1 MSERTPDQA
10 FARYVKLALVAFAA
24 CFIYFVVADIRMP
37 MTPQARVYHQVTQ
50 ISPQLNG
57 PIIKVLVS
65 NNQHVKKGQV
75 LFEIDDTPY
84 NIALEKAQIELANVA
99 QENAQIDA
107 QVDAMKARIAAATAI
122 LVERK
127 NEYQRLNTLIE
138 SNVVS
143 QQDVD
148 KANAQLQSAE
158 ADLSALKAE
167 LNLQIV
173 ARGERGDRNLKYR
186 EARNALNRA
195 ELNLAYTRIKDP
207 HEGIMAN
214 MQVTK
219 GTYAKQSVPLAS
231 VVDNK
236 LDLVADFREKSLTNV
251 EKGVR
256 AKVVFDAIPGKVF
269 AAQVEDF
276 EAGVSDGQLSA
287 NGTLATVEKSNRWVR
302 DAQRLRVHISLDE
315 SEAPLNRLTSGARAT
330 VQIVPNNPIESFVAN
345 VQIRFISLLHYI
357 Y

>member
-10 FARYVKLALVAFAA
+10 FARYVKLALVAFAV

-65 NNQHVKKGQV
+65 NNQHVEKGQV

-84 NIALEKAQIELANVA
+84 NIALEKAQIKLANVA

-127 NEYQRLNTLIE
+127 SEYQRLNTLIE

-173 ARGERGDRNLKYR
+173 ARGERGERNLKYR

-195 ELNLAYTRIKDP
+195 ELNLAYTRIKAP

-236 LDLVADFREKSLTNV
+236 LDLVADFREKSLTSV

-276 EAGVSDGQLSA
+276 EAGVSNGQLSA
-287 NGTLATVEKSNRWVR
+287 NGKLAAVEKSNRWVR
-302 DAQRLRVHISLDE
+302 DAQRQRVHISLDE

-330 VQIVPNNPIESFVAN
+330 VQIVPNNPIENFVAN
-345 VQIRFISLLHYI
+345 VQIRFISLLHYV

>member
-10 FARYVKLALVAFAA
+10 FAKYVKLALVAFAA
-24 CFIYFVVADIRMP
+24 CFVYFVVADIRMP

-57 PIIKVLVS
+57 PITKVLVS
-65 NNQHVKKGQV
+65 NNQYVKKGQV

-84 NIALEKAQIELANVA
+84 HIALEKAQIDLANVA

-107 QVDAMKARIAAATAI
+107 QAEAMKARIAAATAT

-127 NEYQRLNTLIE
+127 SDYQRLYSLIE

-148 KANAQLQSAE
+148 KANAQLQSAQAE
-158 ADLSALKAE
+158 LSALKAE
-167 LNLQIV
+167 LNQQIV

-186 EARNALNRA
+186 EARNAQNLA
-195 ELNLAYTRIKDP
+195 ELNLEYTRIKAP

-219 GTYAKQSVPLAS
+219 GTYAKQSAPLAS
-231 VVDNK
+231 VVDNR
-236 LDLVADFREKSLTNV
+236 LDLVADFREKSLINV
-251 EKGVR
+251 KKGVR

-269 AAQVEDF
+269 AAQVESF

-287 NGTLATVEKSNRWVR
+287 NGTLAAVEKSNRWVR
-302 DAQRLRVHISLDE
+302 DAQRQRVHISLEE
-315 SEAPLNRLTSGARAT
+315 SEAPLNHLTSGARAT
-330 VQIVPNNPIESFVAN
+330 VQIVPNNPIESFIAN
-345 VQIRFISLLHYI
+345 AQIRFISLLHYI

>member
-1 MSERTPDQA
+1 M
-10 FARYVKLALVAFAA
+10 
-24 CFIYFVVADIRMP
+24 CIRD
-37 MTPQARVYHQVTQ
+37 
-50 ISPQLNG
+50 S
-57 PIIKVLVS
+57 
-65 NNQHVKKGQV
+65 
-75 LFEIDDTPY
+75 
-84 NIALEKAQIELANVA
+84 
-99 QENAQIDA
+99 
-107 QVDAMKARIAAATAI
+107 
-122 LVERK
+122 
-127 NEYQRLNTLIE
+127 
-138 SNVVS
+138 
-143 QQDVD
+143 
-148 KANAQLQSAE
+148 
-158 ADLSALKAE
+158 
-167 LNLQIV
+167 
-173 ARGERGDRNLKYR
+173 
-186 EARNALNRA
+186 
-195 ELNLAYTRIKDP
+195 TRIKAP

-236 LDLVADFREKSLTNV
+236 LDLVADFREKSLTSV

-287 NGTLATVEKSNRWVR
+287 NGKLAAVEKSNRWVR
-302 DAQRLRVHISLDE
+302 DAQRQRVHISLDE

-345 VQIRFISLLHYI
+345 VQIRFISLLHYV

>member
-10 FARYVKLALVAFAA
+10 FARYVKLALVAFAV

-65 NNQHVKKGQV
+65 NNQHVEKGQV

-84 NIALEKAQIELANVA
+84 NIALEKAQIKLANVA

-127 NEYQRLNTLIE
+127 SEYQRLNTLIE

-173 ARGERGDRNLKYR
+173 ARGERGERNLKYR

-195 ELNLAYTRIKDP
+195 ELNLAYTRIKAP

-236 LDLVADFREKSLTNV
+236 LDLVADFREKSLTSV

-287 NGTLATVEKSNRWVR
+287 NGKLAAVEKSNRWVR
-302 DAQRLRVHISLDE
+302 DAQRQRVHISLDE
-315 SEAPLNRLTSGARAT
+315 SEALLNPDQWCPGDGS
-330 VQIVPNNPIESFVAN
+330 NCS
-345 VQIRFISLLHYI
+345 
-357 Y
+357 

>member
-10 FARYVKLALVAFAA
+10 FARYVKLALVAFAV

-65 NNQHVKKGQV
+65 NNQHVEKGQV

-84 NIALEKAQIELANVA
+84 NIALEKAQIKLANVA

-127 NEYQRLNTLIE
+127 SEYQRLNTLIE

-173 ARGERGDRNLKYR
+173 ARGERGERNLKYR

-195 ELNLAYTRIKDP
+195 ELNLAYTRIKAP

-236 LDLVADFREKSLTNV
+236 LDLVADFREKSLTSV

-276 EAGVSDGQLSA
+276 EAGVSEGQLSA
-287 NGTLATVEKSNRWVR
+287 NGKLAAVEKSNRWVR
-302 DAQRLRVHISLDE
+302 DAQRQRVHISLDE

-330 VQIVPNNPIESFVAN
+330 VQIVPNSPIESFVAN
-345 VQIRFISLLHYI
+345 VQIRFISLLHYV

>member
-10 FARYVKLALVAFAA
+10 FARYVKLALVAFAV

-65 NNQHVKKGQV
+65 NNQHVEKGQV

-84 NIALEKAQIELANVA
+84 NIALEKAQIKLANVA

-127 NEYQRLNTLIE
+127 SEYQRLNTLIE

-148 KANAQLQSAE
+148 KANAQLQSSE
-158 ADLSALKAE
+158 ADLSSIKAE

-173 ARGERGDRNLKYR
+173 ARGERGERNLKYR

-195 ELNLAYTRIKDP
+195 ELNLAYTRIKAP

-236 LDLVADFREKSLTNV
+236 LDLVADFREKSLTSV

-269 AAQVEDF
+269 AALVMANCQQM
-276 EAGVSDGQLSA
+276 ASWPLLKNRTDGCVTRNASA
-287 NGTLATVEKSNRWVR
+287 
-302 DAQRLRVHISLDE
+302 
-315 SEAPLNRLTSGARAT
+315 
-330 VQIVPNNPIESFVAN
+330 
-345 VQIRFISLLHYI
+345 FISA
-357 Y
+357 

>member
-1 MSERTPDQA
+1 MSERTPDET
-10 FARYVKLALVAFAA
+10 FARYVKLALVVFAA

-37 MTPQARVYHQVTQ
+37 LTPQARVYHKVTQ

-65 NNQHVKKGQV
+65 NNQDVKKGQV
-75 LFEIDDTPY
+75 LFEIDDTPF

-107 QVDAMKARIAAATAI
+107 QVDAIKAKLAAASAI
-122 LVERK
+122 FDERK
-127 NEYQRLNTLIE
+127 GEYQRLNTLVE

-148 KANAQLQSAE
+148 KANAELKSAE
-158 ADLSALKAE
+158 ANLSALKAE
-167 LNLQIV
+167 LNQQLV
-173 ARGERGDRNLKYR
+173 ARGERGDHNLKYR

-195 ELNLAYTRIKDP
+195 ELNLAYTRIKAP

-236 LDLVADFREKSLTNV
+236 LDLVADFREKSLTSV

-287 NGTLATVEKSNRWVR
+287 NGKLAAVEKSNRWVR
-302 DAQRLRVHISLDE
+302 DAQRQRVHISLDE

-330 VQIVPNNPIESFVAN
+330 VQIVPNSPIESFVAN
-345 VQIRFISLLHYI
+345 VQIRFISLLHYV

>member
-1 MSERTPDQA
+1 
-10 FARYVKLALVAFAA
+10 
-24 CFIYFVVADIRMP
+24 

-65 NNQHVKKGQV
+65 NNQHVEKGQV

-84 NIALEKAQIELANVA
+84 NIALEKAQIKLANVA

-127 NEYQRLNTLIE
+127 SEYQRLNTLIE

-173 ARGERGDRNLKYR
+173 ARGERGERNLKYR

-195 ELNLAYTRIKDP
+195 ELNLAYTRIKAP

-236 LDLVADFREKSLTNV
+236 LDLVADFREKSLRPVDLCCTH
-251 EKGVR
+251 
-256 AKVVFDAIPGKVF
+256 F
-269 AAQVEDF
+269 AQQYIGSHIIENA
-276 EAGVSDGQLSA
+276 SD
-287 NGTLATVEKSNRWVR
+287 TILA
-302 DAQRLRVHISLDE
+302 
-315 SEAPLNRLTSGARAT
+315 
-330 VQIVPNNPIESFVAN
+330 
-345 VQIRFISLLHYI
+345 
-357 Y
+357 

>member
-10 FARYVKLALVAFAA
+10 FARYVKLALVAFAV

-65 NNQHVKKGQV
+65 NNQHVEKGQV

-84 NIALEKAQIELANVA
+84 NIALEKAQIKLANVA

-127 NEYQRLNTLIE
+127 SEYQRLNTLIE

-173 ARGERGDRNLKYR
+173 ARGERGERNLKYR

-195 ELNLAYTRIKDP
+195 ELNLAYTRIKAP

-236 LDLVADFREKSLTNV
+236 LDLVADFREKSLTSV

-269 AAQVEDF
+269 AAQVEDL

-287 NGTLATVEKSNRWVR
+287 NGKLAAVEKSNRWVR
-302 DAQRLRVHISLDE
+302 DAQRQRVHISLDE

-330 VQIVPNNPIESFVAN
+330 VQIVPNSPIESFVAN
-345 VQIRFISLLHYI
+345 VQIRFISLLHYV

>member
-1 MSERTPDQA
+1 
-10 FARYVKLALVAFAA
+10 VKLALVAFAV

-65 NNQHVKKGQV
+65 NNQHVEKGQV

-84 NIALEKAQIELANVA
+84 NIALEKAQIKLANVA

-127 NEYQRLNTLIE
+127 SEYQRLNTLIE

-173 ARGERGDRNLKYR
+173 ARGERGERNLKYR

-195 ELNLAYTRIKDP
+195 ELNLAYTRIKAP

-236 LDLVADFREKSLTNV
+236 LDLVADFREKSLTSV

-269 AAQVEDF
+269 AAQVEDL

-287 NGTLATVEKSNRWVR
+287 NGKLAAVEKSNRWVR
-302 DAQRLRVHISLDE
+302 DAQRQRVHISLDE

-330 VQIVPNNPIESFVAN
+330 VQIVPNSPIESFVAN
-345 VQIRFISLLHYI
+345 VQIRFISLLHYV

>member
-1 MSERTPDQA
+1 VSERTPDQA
-10 FARYVKLALVAFAA
+10 FARYVKLALVAFAV

-65 NNQHVKKGQV
+65 NNQHVEKGQV

-84 NIALEKAQIELANVA
+84 NIALEKAQIKLANVA

-127 NEYQRLNTLIE
+127 SEYQRLNTLIE

-173 ARGERGDRNLKYR
+173 ARGERGERNLKYR

-195 ELNLAYTRIKDP
+195 ELNLAYTRIKAP

-236 LDLVADFREKSLTNV
+236 LDLVADFREKSLTSV

-269 AAQVEDF
+269 AAQVEDL

-287 NGTLATVEKSNRWVR
+287 NGKLAAVEKSNRWVR
-302 DAQRLRVHISLDE
+302 DAQRQRVHISLDE

-330 VQIVPNNPIESFVAN
+330 VQIVPNSPIESFVAN
-345 VQIRFISLLHYI
+345 VQIRFISLLHYV

>member
-10 FARYVKLALVAFAA
+10 FARYVKLALVAFAV

-57 PIIKVLVS
+57 PITKVLVS
-65 NNQHVKKGQV
+65 NNQHVEKGQV

-84 NIALEKAQIELANVA
+84 NIALEKAQIKLANVA

-127 NEYQRLNTLIE
+127 SEYQRLNTLIE

-173 ARGERGDRNLKYR
+173 ARGERGERNLKYR

-195 ELNLAYTRIKDP
+195 ELNLAYTRIKAP

-236 LDLVADFREKSLTNV
+236 LDLVADFREKSLRPVDLCCTH
-251 EKGVR
+251 
-256 AKVVFDAIPGKVF
+256 F
-269 AAQVEDF
+269 AQQYIGSHIIENA
-276 EAGVSDGQLSA
+276 SD
-287 NGTLATVEKSNRWVR
+287 TILA
-302 DAQRLRVHISLDE
+302 
-315 SEAPLNRLTSGARAT
+315 
-330 VQIVPNNPIESFVAN
+330 
-345 VQIRFISLLHYI
+345 
-357 Y
+357 

>member
-10 FARYVKLALVAFAA
+10 FARYVKLALVAFAV

-57 PIIKVLVS
+57 PITKVLVS
-65 NNQHVKKGQV
+65 NNQHVEKGQV

-84 NIALEKAQIELANVA
+84 NIALEKAQIKLANVA

-127 NEYQRLNTLIE
+127 SEYQRLNTLIE

-173 ARGERGDRNLKYR
+173 ARGERGERNLKYR

-195 ELNLAYTRIKDP
+195 ELNLAYTRIKAP

-236 LDLVADFREKSLTNV
+236 LDLVADFREKSLTSV

-287 NGTLATVEKSNRWVR
+287 NGKLAAVEKSNRWVR
-302 DAQRLRVHISLDE
+302 DAQRQRVHISLDE

-330 VQIVPNNPIESFVAN
+330 VQIVPNSPIESFVAN
-345 VQIRFISLLHYI
+345 VQIRFISLLHYV